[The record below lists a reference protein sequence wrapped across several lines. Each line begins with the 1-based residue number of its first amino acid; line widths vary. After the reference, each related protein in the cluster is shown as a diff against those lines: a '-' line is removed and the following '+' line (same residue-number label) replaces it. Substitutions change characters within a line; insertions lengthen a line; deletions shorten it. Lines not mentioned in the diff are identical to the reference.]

1 MLRAALRRSLA
12 IRWVWA
18 CTGCVARS
26 AAEDGGWRME
36 DGELPWP
43 PVSRDWKSKQT
54 SKTFD
59 FVIVGGGTAGSVL
72 AHRLSHSLPHLSL
85 LLLLEAGLDQRSD
98 DLISHPR
105 LERQTTRQ
113 PHPTTGISLHRP
125 SARTGRGKGN
135 GLPVVDPPHANGG
148 NHGPIQASLPQGG
161 NVLGPAWLE
170 ACRSLGLEILK
181 DPLEGEVVGG
191 YISTCHVTGTTRE
204 RSHAGV
210 AYLGEETLGRVN
222 LKVVTGVLVDKIQ
235 LEKGADDTEATATG
249 VTYWQDNSLHNA
261 QVRKEV
267 LLAAGVFG
275 SPAILERSGIGSRT
289 LLSKYNIPIIHPN
302 DHVGENLQDHIRVGL
317 SFEGMPDYNP
327 EKNPLQTTK
336 LANYTKP
343 TAPAPGQTTP
353 APPSATSLSSPSSL
367 TSLQNRNRP
376 PSPSNLR
383 PEHEQLPPHHPPFPH
398 LRQRNSLPL
407 PQTRFPPP
415 STEKAHLNL
424 HHASPPPLLRQR
436 AHHLPFP

>member
-1 MLRAALRRSLA
+1 M
-12 IRWVWA
+12 
-18 CTGCVARS
+18 C
-26 AAEDGGWRME
+26 
-36 DGELPWP
+36 
-43 PVSRDWKSKQT
+43 
-54 SKTFD
+54 
-59 FVIVGGGTAGSVL
+59 
-72 AHRLSHSLPHLSL
+72 L
-85 LLLLEAGLDQRSD
+85 LK
-98 DLISHPR
+98 
-105 LERQTTRQ
+105 
-113 PHPTTGISLHRP
+113 
-125 SARTGRGKGN
+125 GRGKGN

-170 ACRSLGLEILK
+170 ACRSLGLENLK
-181 DPLEGEVVGG
+181 DPLEGEAVGG
-191 YISTCHVTGTTRE
+191 YISTCRVTGTTRE

-210 AYLGEETLGRVN
+210 AYLDEETLGREN
-222 LKVVTGVLVDKIQ
+222 LKVETGVLVDKIEF
-235 LEKGADDTEATATG
+235 EKGADDTEATATG

-267 LLAAGVFG
+267 ILAAGVFG

>member
-1 MLRAALRRSLA
+1 MDRMQASCQPGLEKQADEQNLRLRDRGRRYAQPAASSPTA
-12 IRWVWA
+12 SPTPSPTSPSSSSSKPAW
-18 CTGCVARS
+18 TS
-26 AAEDGGWRME
+26 A
-36 DGELPWP
+36 PT
-43 PVSRDWKSKQT
+43 T
-54 SKTFD
+54 SSPTP
-59 FVIVGGGTAGSVL
+59 G
-72 AHRLSHSLPHLSL
+72 LSAKL
-85 LLLLEAGLDQRSD
+85 LGNPIL
-98 DLISHPR
+98 R
-105 LERQTTRQ
+105 LEFLSTV
-113 PHPTTGISLHRP
+113 PRP
-125 SARTGRGKGN
+125 ELSGWEVVHLRGKVLGGRFVKCLLKGRGKGN

-148 NHGPIQASLPQGG
+148 SHGPIQASLPQWG
-161 NVLGPAWLE
+161 NVLGSAWLE
-170 ACRSLGLEILK
+170 ACRSLGLENLK
-181 DPLEGEVVGG
+181 DPLEGEAVGG
-191 YISTCHVTGTTRE
+191 YISTCRVTGTTRE
-204 RSHAGV
+204 RSHTGV
-210 AYLGEETLGRVN
+210 AYLNEETLGREN
-222 LKVVTGVLVDKIQ
+222 LKVETGVLVDKI
-235 LEKGADDTEATATG
+235 EFDKTEGSNEATATG